1 MKLDSILVPLDGSPL
16 GGRALPYA
24 AHLARAGRGRL
35 VLVRAAEGASDE
47 QAGERDLTGAAE
59 SLPWRDVPVET
70 HVRQGAPADVIL
82 EAAGTWGAGCI
93 AMSTHGR
100 SGLGRVIFGS
110 VADAVLRRARVPVL
124 LVSAH
129 CERRWGDR
137 PPEPLGRVLV
147 PLDGSE
153 LGETALEPAQDLASV
168 LGEGL
173 LLVQVL
179 PLPVAGYGYPMPY
192 LDPATFDAQLDGA
205 KTYLEGVAGP
215 LRAAGKD
222 VAVETALGDP
232 AGGIARLAREWD
244 VDAIAMATHGRTGLA
259 RVVLGNTAT
268 GVVQLA
274 TTPIL
279 VERPPTLGE
288 G

>member
-1 MKLDSILVPLDGSPL
+1 MKLDTILVPLDGSPL
-16 GGRALPYA
+16 GARALPYA
-24 AHLARAGRGRL
+24 AHLAKAARGRL
-35 VLVRAAEGASDE
+35 VLVRAAQEAPDE
-47 QAGERDLTGAAE
+47 QEGERELTGAAE
-59 SLPWRDVPVET
+59 SLLGRDVPVET
-70 HVRQGAPADVIL
+70 QVRRGAPAEVIL
-82 EAAGTWGAGCI
+82 EAAGAWEAGCI

-100 SGLGRVIFGS
+100 SGLGRVIYGS
-110 VADAVLRRARVPVL
+110 VADAVLRRAKVPVL

-137 PPEPLGRVLV
+137 PPERVLV

-153 LGETALEPAQDLASV
+153 LGETALEPAQVLASA
-168 LGEGL
+168 LGAGL
-173 LLVQVL
+173 LLVQIL
-179 PLPVAGYGYPMPY
+179 PLPVAGYGYPTPY
-192 LDPATFDAQLDGA
+192 FDPSTFDAQLEGA
-205 KTYLEGVAGP
+205 KTYLEGVAGR
-215 LRAAGKD
+215 LRAAGRD
-222 VAVETALGDP
+222 VAVESELGSP
-232 AGGIARLAREWD
+232 ATGIARLAQERD